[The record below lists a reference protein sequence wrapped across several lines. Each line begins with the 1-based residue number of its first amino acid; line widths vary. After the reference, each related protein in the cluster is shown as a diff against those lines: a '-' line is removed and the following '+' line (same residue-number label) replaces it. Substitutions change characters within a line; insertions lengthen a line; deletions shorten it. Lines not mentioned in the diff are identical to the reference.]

1 MMHLGSNIHLSPLD
15 GKPLCSFSK
24 KLCRQRRLNGFG
36 FCIRHILEDENA
48 PFKQCLF
55 KTKSGDTCIN
65 AVPISA
71 ARRFGLFFL
80 FLLNLLKDDSIIP
93 CDGLGL

>member
-1 MMHLGSNIHLSPLD
+1 MYLGSNIHLSPLD

-48 PFKQCLF
+48 PFKQCPF
-55 KTKSGDTCIN
+55 KTKSGDICIN
-65 AVPISA
+65 AVPINA
-71 ARRFGLFFL
+71 TRRLV
-80 FLLNLLKDDSIIP
+80 
-93 CDGLGL
+93 